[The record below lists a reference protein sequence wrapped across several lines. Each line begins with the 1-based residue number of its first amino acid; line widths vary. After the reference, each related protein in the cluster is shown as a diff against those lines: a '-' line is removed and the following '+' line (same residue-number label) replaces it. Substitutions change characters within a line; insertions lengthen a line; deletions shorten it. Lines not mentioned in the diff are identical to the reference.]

1 MIITTDAGK
10 ALDKVQFPFMI
21 ESLNKAGIE
30 GMSLSIIKAI
40 LKFSLSLSILT
51 AEMINVCVL

>member
-30 GMSLSIIKAI
+30 GMSLNIIKAI
-40 LKFSLSLSILT
+40 LKVSPSLSILT
-51 AEMINVCVL
+51 AEMITVCAL